1 MPRRRGTV
9 VVSSAAKVGAAE
21 ATIPPSCRGEREWEW
36 GQARAGRAPF
46 QVTSP
51 YHPSAAV
58 IIISSSTFL
67 CALCRPS
74 SYLSNAVYMTS
85 RR

>member
-1 MPRRRGTV
+1 MSTFQGDKERVSRVLRREACLAGGSGKV
-9 VVSSAAKVGAAE
+9 VVSSAAVAGAAE

-51 YHPSAAV
+51 YHPAQ
-58 IIISSSTFL
+58 L
-67 CALCRPS
+67 L
-74 SYLSNAVYMTS
+74 
-85 RR
+85 

>member
-9 VVSSAAKVGAAE
+9 VVSSAAKMGAAE
-21 ATIPPSCRGEREWEW
+21 ATIFPSCRGEREWEW
-36 GQARAGRAPF
+36 GQARAGCAPF

-51 YHPSAAV
+51 YHPSEAV
-58 IIISSSTFL
+58 IIIAPPTFL
-67 CALCRPS
+67 CALCRPW
-74 SYLSNAVYMTS
+74 SYLSNVVYMTS

>member
-1 MPRRRGTV
+1 MPRWRGTV

-58 IIISSSTFL
+58 IIIGPPLFCVHYVGLDHTFPTL
-67 CALCRPS
+67 
-74 SYLSNAVYMTS
+74 YI
-85 RR
+85 